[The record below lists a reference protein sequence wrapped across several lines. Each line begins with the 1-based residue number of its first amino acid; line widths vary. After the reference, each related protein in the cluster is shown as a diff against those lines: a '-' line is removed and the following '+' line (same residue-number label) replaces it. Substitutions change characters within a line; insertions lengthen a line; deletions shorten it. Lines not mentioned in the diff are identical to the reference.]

1 LRAALEEHG
10 PATPFDLV
18 QRLHPRL
25 DVYYTDLGL
34 SSVLGHLEVL
44 EENGEAVLET
54 ENGIMEARLAG

>member
-1 LRAALEEHG
+1 
-10 PATPFDLV
+10 V

-44 EENGEAVLET
+44 EERGEVVLET
-54 ENGIMEARLAG
+54 EDGVMEARLAG